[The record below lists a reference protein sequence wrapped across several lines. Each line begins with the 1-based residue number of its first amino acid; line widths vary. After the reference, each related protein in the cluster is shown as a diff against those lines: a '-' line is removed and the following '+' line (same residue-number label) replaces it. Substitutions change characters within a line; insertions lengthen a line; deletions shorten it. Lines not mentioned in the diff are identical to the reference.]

1 MNESDLAKLRALTL
15 LLDNAYEAYGLSLG
29 STERIKLGSNEGLI
43 QLDFG
48 NLWYR
53 QHNPADLSQVP
64 QIENVIVTSS
74 VFSAAR
80 VNYFDCLDDAIEVV
94 ERWYEDAKVRAAQA
108 G

>member
-1 MNESDLAKLRALTL
+1 MNESDLAKLRALAL

-53 QHNPADLSQVP
+53 QNYPVEVHEVP
-64 QIENVIVTSS
+64 QIENVVITSS

-80 VNYFDCLDDAIEVV
+80 VNYFDCLDDALEVV
-94 ERWYEDAKVRAAQA
+94 ERWYEDAEMRASQA